1 MGKVDYQGVQ
11 RETSFMMLPEAKVGD
26 YVILHAGFAIKRL
39 SEEDALETL
48 ELIREMLKAGEER
61 ELKPTTE
68 TTEDTERKSN
78 EIRRGNS

>member
-1 MGKVDYQGVQ
+1 MCIGIPSKVIEINGSMGKVDYQGVQ

-48 ELIREMLKAGEER
+48 ELIREMLKAGEQADGR
-61 ELKPTTE
+61 
-68 TTEDTERKSN
+68 
-78 EIRRGNS
+78 

>member
-1 MGKVDYQGVQ
+1 VIEINGSMGKVDYQGVQ

-48 ELIREMLKAGEER
+48 ELIQEMLKAGEEADGR
-61 ELKPTTE
+61 
-68 TTEDTERKSN
+68 
-78 EIRRGNS
+78 

>member
-1 MGKVDYQGVQ
+1 MCIGIPSKVIEINGSMGKVDYQGVQ

-48 ELIREMLKAGEER
+48 ELIREMLKAGEQADER
-61 ELKPTTE
+61 
-68 TTEDTERKSN
+68 
-78 EIRRGNS
+78 